1 MWKKREGLYEHM
13 DACRKFV
20 IVRVTKQREVEE

>member
-1 MWKKREGLYEHM
+1 MKREGGYEHM

-20 IVRVTKQREVEE
+20 IVRITKQREVEG